1 MPPSKGSRMSSSL
14 PATRSSHQAET
25 PPRPD
30 SPHPLRPRRMPEK
43 MERDRAALDAL
54 CSETVLAHVAAF
66 VEGQAIAMP
75 TAFGVFDDRIVIHGS
90 TGSRWMRALQEHE
103 ASVSITR
110 ATGLVVARSM
120 FESSMWYR
128 SAVVFG
134 RFSPVPTEE
143 HDSLLTRFT
152 ERLLPGRSAETRP
165 STRKELAATMLLA
178 MPIERWSLRVSEDMP
193 DDEPSDVAGDAWA
206 GVIQLG
212 QSVTGVL
219 PAPDLRP
226 GIEAPGSVAAFAR
239 APHGLL

>member
-1 MPPSKGSRMSSSL
+1 MSASVPPTVTPL
-14 PATRSSHQAET
+14 QAEG
-25 PPRPD
+25 PAHPA

-43 MERDRAALDAL
+43 MEPDRAALDAL
-54 CSETVLAHVAAF
+54 CSETVLAHVAAI

-110 ATGLVVARSM
+110 TTGLVVARSM

-134 RFSPVPTEE
+134 RFSPVPSKE

-178 MPIERWSLRVSEDMP
+178 MPIERWSLRVSEAMP
-193 DDEPSDVAGDAWA
+193 DDDPSDVAGPAWA

-219 PAPDLRP
+219 PAPDLTATTEVPR
-226 GIEAPGSVAAFAR
+226 SVSQFVR
-239 APHGLL
+239 SPRGLI

>member
-1 MPPSKGSRMSSSL
+1 MSSSQ
-14 PATRSSHQAET
+14 PTSHSVPSAET
-25 PPRPD
+25 SASAP

-43 MERDRAALDAL
+43 MKAERAALDAL
-54 CSETVLAHVAAF
+54 CAQTVLAHVA
-66 VEGQAIAMP
+66 VIVDGRAIAMP
-75 TAFGVFDDRIVIHGS
+75 TAFGVFDNRIVIHGS
-90 TGSRWMRALQEHE
+90 TGSRWMRALQDHE

-134 RFSPVPTEE
+134 RFEPVPSEE

-152 ERLLPGRSAETRP
+152 DRLLPGRSAETRP

-178 MPIERWSLRVSEDMP
+178 MPIERWSLRVSEEMP
-193 DDEPSDVAGDAWA
+193 DDVAGPAWA

-212 QSVTGVL
+212 QTVTGVL
-219 PAPDLRP
+219 PAPDLTA
-226 GIEAPGSVAAFAR
+226 GIEVPSSVSQFVRSPG
-239 APHGLL
+239 GLL